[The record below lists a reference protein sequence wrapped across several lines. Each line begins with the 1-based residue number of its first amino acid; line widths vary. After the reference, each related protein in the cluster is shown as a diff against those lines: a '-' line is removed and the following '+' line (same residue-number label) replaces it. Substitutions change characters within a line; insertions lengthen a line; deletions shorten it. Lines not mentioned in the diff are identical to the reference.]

1 MIQQPLTQ
9 QRKSSKLAITYICL
23 LAFAQL
29 SMQLIC
35 FPFFTVESLQF
46 LKTVTVVSL
55 LILTIFGF
63 LTWYR
68 GPGYIESDT

>member
-1 MIQQPLTQ
+1 
-9 QRKSSKLAITYICL
+9 
-23 LAFAQL
+23 
-29 SMQLIC
+29 MQLIC